1 MVQKCGK
8 SAVLLLMGVVFLTSC
23 AHQNHKI
30 CNHIEMREGT
40 LSLNSNE
47 KVMVCG
53 SEKDQAGW
61 NEIPIPQAQHQLSV
75 YLNNE
80 GYLSPRFQREKN
92 QLLVWSGPRSEIA
105 ALEVT
110 GAEGL
115 LDPNKKRKIV
125 GEPLVPARL
134 DDVQQWAETELRN
147 SGYACPRVSLQ
158 GQAWDNK
165 LVAKV
170 ETGQRQ
176 TIGNISRLGLE
187 GIDQSYLSR
196 YEAFA
201 SGDVYDVRETQLTV
215 SRMLADGFIQSANF
229 VATCRGDKADLT
241 LRASIGPPKVFR
253 FEVGASTEEFP
264 FASVTFRNARVDDR
278 ASSFTATLYTS
289 PRTQSI
295 TGTSQLYWLPW
306 TKKAFF
312 GPRARL
318 GRVSEKTFEYLEAKV
333 GADIGRFLD
342 MWDVRFIGRLGPTVN
357 YTETKVGIGPEN
369 ISYLSWEGSLEATS
383 HTYESN
389 LRNQYEGWSGSFHYR
404 GQKKGLGSQIDVNR
418 YDATYKNLW
427 NIASY
432 APPLLVLG
440 FRFEVNAVD
449 ADQAVPG
456 QDNRELVPIDY
467 RVFYGGAENL
477 RGFSRKS
484 ITNGNAGF
492 LTAAYAGFELRLIE
506 ELAYNIQPL
515 VLVDLARLG
524 TESMTLDD
532 PLFTSLG
539 AGVRWASPFGTLR
552 GSAARGKIYQE
563 NLSTAGYAQEWVYF
577 VSFGQEF

>member
-1 MVQKCGK
+1 MRKCVEV
-8 SAVLLLMGVVFLTSC
+8 SVLLIVGAFVFASC
-23 AHQNHKI
+23 AHSTHKI
-30 CNHIEMREGT
+30 CDNIEMREGS
-40 LSLNSNE
+40 LSLSTNE
-47 KVMVCG
+47 KVLVCG
-53 SEKDQAGW
+53 SNKGRAGW

-75 YLNNE
+75 YLNNK
-80 GYLSPRFQREKN
+80 GYLSPRFERQQN
-92 QLLVWSGPRSEIA
+92 QLVVWSGPQSKIS
-105 ALEVT
+105 ALEVI
-110 GAEGL
+110 GADGQ

-134 DDVQQWAETELRN
+134 DEVQQWAETELRN
-147 SGYACPRVSLQ
+147 SGYACPQVALQ

-165 LVAKV
+165 LIAKI
-170 ETGQRQ
+170 EKGQQQ
-176 TIGNISRLGLE
+176 TVGSISRLGLE
-187 GIDQSYLSR
+187 GIDQTYLSR
-196 YEAFA
+196 YEAFE

-229 VATCRGDKADLT
+229 VATCNGDKADLT

-278 ASSFTATLYTS
+278 ASSFTATLYAS

-295 TGTSQLYWLPW
+295 TGSSQLYWLPW

-318 GRVSEKTFEYLEAKV
+318 ARVSEKTFEYLEAKA
-333 GADIGRFLD
+333 GADIGRLWD
-342 MWDVRFIGRLGPTVN
+342 LWDVRFIGRVGPTMN

-369 ISYLSWEGSLEATS
+369 ISYLSWEGSLEAMS
-383 HTYESN
+383 HNYESN
-389 LRNQYEGWSGSFHYR
+389 LRNQYEGWTGSFRYR
-404 GQKKGLGSQIDVNR
+404 GQKKGLGSEIDVNR
-418 YDATYKNLW
+418 YDATYKTLW

-432 APPLLVLG
+432 SPPLFVLG
-440 FRFEVNAVD
+440 FRLELNAVD
-449 ADQAVPG
+449 ADQAYPG

-484 ITNGNAGF
+484 ITNGNLGF

-506 ELAYNIQPL
+506 QVPYNIQPL
-515 VLVDLARLG
+515 LLVDLARLG
-524 TESMTLDD
+524 TERMAFDE

-539 AGVRWASPFGTLR
+539 GGVRWASPFGTLR

>member
-1 MVQKCGK
+1 MRKSGE
-8 SAVLLLMGVVFLTSC
+8 SAVLLIFGAFVLASC
-23 AHQNHKI
+23 AHKTQKI
-30 CNHIEMREGT
+30 CDNIVMREGS
-40 LSLNSNE
+40 LSLSSNE
-47 KVMVCG
+47 KVLVCG
-53 SEKDQAGW
+53 SDKGRAGW

-80 GYLSPRFQREKN
+80 GYLSPRFEREQN
-92 QLLVWSGPRSEIA
+92 QLQVWSGPRSEIS

-110 GAEGL
+110 GVDGL

-134 DDVQQWAETELRN
+134 DEVQQWAETELRN
-147 SGYACPRVSLQ
+147 NGYACPQVTVQ

-165 LVAKV
+165 LIAKI
-170 ETGQRQ
+170 EKGQEQ
-176 TIGNISRLGLE
+176 TIGGISRLGLD

-196 YEAFA
+196 YEAFEI
-201 SGDVYDVRETQLTV
+201 GDVYDVRKTQLTV

-229 VATCRGDKADLT
+229 VAACRGNKADLT
-241 LRASIGPPKVFR
+241 LRSSIGPPKVFR

-278 ASSFTATLYTS
+278 ASSFTATLYAS

-295 TGTSQLYWLPW
+295 TGSSQLYWLPW

-318 GRVSEKTFEYLEAKV
+318 ARVSEKTFEYLEAKA
-333 GADIGRFLD
+333 GADIGRLWD
-342 MWDVRFIGRLGPTVN
+342 IWDVRFIGRVGPTMN

-369 ISYLSWEGSLEATS
+369 ISYLSWEGSLEAMS

-389 LRNQYEGWSGSFHYR
+389 LRNQYEGWAGSFRYR
-404 GQKKGLGSQIDVNR
+404 GQKKGLGSEIDVNR

-432 APPLLVLG
+432 SPPLLVLG
-440 FRFEVNAVD
+440 FRLELNAVD
-449 ADQAVPG
+449 ADQAYPG

-484 ITNGNAGF
+484 ITNGNVGF
-492 LTAAYAGFELRLIE
+492 LSAAYAGFELRLIE
-506 ELAYNIQPL
+506 QIPYNIQPL
-515 VLVDLARLG
+515 LLVDLARLG

-532 PLFTSLG
+532 PLFTSMG

-563 NLSTAGYAQEWVYF
+563 NVNTAGYAQELVYF